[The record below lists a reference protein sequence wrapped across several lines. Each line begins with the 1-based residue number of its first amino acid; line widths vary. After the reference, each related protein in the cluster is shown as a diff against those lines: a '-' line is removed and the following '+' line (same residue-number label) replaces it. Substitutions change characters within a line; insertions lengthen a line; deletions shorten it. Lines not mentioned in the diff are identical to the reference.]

1 MNNFF
6 PVSVI
11 DDFFQHPDD
20 VVKLANSLK
29 FKQSDGFYPG
39 KRTGSLHLLNYEFF
53 NTVVLKVLS
62 LHYNLMSS
70 DLRYDNVTMHFQKIK
85 PFNKKQINHILNK
98 GLIHQDAHVLLA
110 GVVYLNKEPDLN
122 SGTSLYMLTEKRSK
136 EYDEKLA
143 SKKKEIYKVN
153 QNKLT
158 KNEIIKY
165 QKLIKDCNKGFKEVV
180 KVNNVYNRLIL
191 YPGSYFHA
199 GNYEVTQERLTLVF
213 FIKKI
218 KCITQPPITRK
229 NLINERT

>member
-1 MNNFF
+1 
-6 PVSVI
+6 
-11 DDFFQHPDD
+11 
-20 VVKLANSLK
+20 
-29 FKQSDGFYPG
+29 
-39 KRTGSLHLLNYEFF
+39 
-53 NTVVLKVLS
+53 
-62 LHYNLMSS
+62 
-70 DLRYDNVTMHFQKIK
+70 
-85 PFNKKQINHILNK
+85 
-98 GLIHQDAHVLLA
+98 
-110 GVVYLNKEPDLN
+110 
-122 SGTSLYMLTEKRSK
+122 MLTEKRSI

-143 SKKKEIYKVN
+143 VKKKGIYKVN

-218 KCITQPPITRK
+218 KCSTQPPIIRK